1 MGGTGALVN
10 GMVKKFEELGGVIRY
25 EAEVTKID
33 VDRRKNWF
41 KKPQIK
47 GLVLNN
53 KETIAAD
60 IGICTADYAH
70 NYMSLIDSEH
80 RRWNPDWRVR
90 NMHYSMSLL
99 VVYFGFKDTG
109 DIDLRHHNI
118 ILGPR
123 YEELLTDIF
132 KRKILASDFSQY
144 LHIPTITD
152 PDLAPEGH
160 HAAYTLIPVPHNGSS
175 IDWQT
180 EGPRLT
186 DTVLKFLDEEG
197 YIPDLMTNLV
207 HCEFVTPDYFET
219 TLSSYLGNSFG
230 VEPRLTQ
237 SAFFRP
243 HNRSE
248 DIDGLYL
255 VGASSQPGAGT
266 PSVMMSAKMTARAI
280 AQDFAS
286 DIQSWKSK

>member
-1 MGGTGALVN
+1 MTSV
-10 GMVKKFEELGGVIRY
+10 
-25 EAEVTKID
+25 
-33 VDRRKNWF
+33 
-41 KKPQIK
+41 
-47 GLVLNN
+47 
-53 KETIAAD
+53 
-60 IGICTADYAH
+60 
-70 NYMSLIDSEH
+70 
-80 RRWNPDWRVR
+80 
-90 NMHYSMSLL
+90 
-99 VVYFGFKDTG
+99 
-109 DIDLRHHNI
+109 
-118 ILGPR
+118 
-123 YEELLTDIF
+123 
-132 KRKILASDFSQY
+132 Y

-175 IDWQT
+175 IDWQI

-219 TLSSYLGNSFG
+219 TLSSHLGNSFG

-280 AQDFAS
+280 AKDFSS
-286 DIQSWKSK
+286 DIQSWESK

>member
-33 VDRRKNWF
+33 INRRKNWF

-47 GLVLNN
+47 GLVINN
-53 KETIAAD
+53 KEAMAAD
-60 IGICTADYAH
+60 IVVSNADYAH
-70 NYMSLIDSEH
+70 TYMSLIDSEH

-160 HAAYTLIPVPHNGSS
+160 HAAYTLTVSYTH
-175 IDWQT
+175 
-180 EGPRLT
+180 LT
-186 DTVLKFLDEEG
+186 L
-197 YIPDLMTNLV
+197 PP
-207 HCEFVTPDYFET
+207 TPY
-219 TLSSYLGNSFG
+219 
-230 VEPRLTQ
+230 V
-237 SAFFRP
+237 
-243 HNRSE
+243 
-248 DIDGLYL
+248 
-255 VGASSQPGAGT
+255 
-266 PSVMMSAKMTARAI
+266 
-280 AQDFAS
+280 
-286 DIQSWKSK
+286 